1 MGNLRGHVVYGA
13 GFSVIGVWH
22 LINHSKLHT
31 LNPTSYTAPTWFPTS
46 PIKFLELY
54 FIMSASAAAVFMD
67 LFGGLHRHHPFA
79 PDGTIPSSH
88 LHSFEHSI
96 IALSIFAYGLSTF
109 LLEKSRSPDTAR
121 RGLSNGVAAVALAV
135 ELLEFHIHSADHM
148 GVEGQY
154 HLLLQAVIAAG
165 LAATA
170 LSSAGYGRSLV
181 VAYVKSVGI
190 FFQGVWLVV
199 MGFMLWTPRL
209 IFLGCFMN
217 WEKGSFV
224 VRCEGEEAL
233 MRARSLVNIQFSLLL
248 VGVNVVALVIYLVV
262 FKIYSTKNVGCGED
276 EERVSTDF
284 RVFGAIEMEI
294 LEK

>member
-13 GFSVIGVWH
+13 GFSLIGVWH

-67 LFGGLHRHHPFA
+67 LFIGLRRHHPFS

-96 IALSIFAYGLSTF
+96 VALSLFAYALSTL
-109 LLEKSRSPDTAR
+109 LLEKKSSQSPASAT
-121 RGLSNGVAAVALAV
+121 RGLSNAVAAVALAV
-135 ELLEFHIHSADHM
+135 ELLVFHLHSADHM

-154 HLLLQAVIAAG
+154 HLLLQAVIAAA
-165 LAATA
+165 LAAA
-170 LSSAGYGRSLV
+170 VLSGAGYDRSLA

-209 IFLGCFMN
+209 VFLGCFMN
-217 WEKGSFV
+217 WENGSSFV

-248 VGVNVVALVIYLVV
+248 VGVNVVAIVIYLIV
-262 FKIYSTKNVGCGED
+262 FKIYSNKNVY
-276 EERVSTDF
+276 F
-284 RVFGAIEMEI
+284 RGFGGIEMEI
-294 LEK
+294 LDK

>member
-13 GFSVIGVWH
+13 GFSLIGVWH

-67 LFGGLHRHHPFA
+67 LFIGLRRHHPFS

-96 IALSIFAYGLSTF
+96 IALSIFAYALSTL
-109 LLEKSRSPDTAR
+109 LLEKSSQSPATAR
-121 RGLSNGVAAVALAV
+121 RGLSNAVATVALGV
-135 ELLEFHIHSADHM
+135 ELLVFHLHSADHM

-165 LAATA
+165 LAAAA
-170 LSSAGYGRSLV
+170 LSGAGYDRSLA

-209 IFLGCFMN
+209 VFLGCFMN
-217 WEKGSFV
+217 WENGSSFV

-248 VGVNVVALVIYLVV
+248 VGVNVVALLIYLIV
-262 FKIYSTKNVGCGED
+262 FKIYSNNN
-276 EERVSTDF
+276 VSTDF

-294 LEK
+294 LDK